1 MEANAGADK
10 QPKRLDGFWPHLG
23 PVLFLTLIFLINFT
37 GRIIFSPLLPAIEK
51 ELQIS
56 HSQAGFFFFLIS
68 LGYFVGLLSS
78 GFLASRLT
86 HKITIV
92 VSTGGVGL
100 ALVAV
105 ASTNSL
111 WAIRLG
117 LSGVGFAAGLYMPS
131 AVATITSLIDR
142 RHWGKAIAVHEVAP
156 NVAFFAA
163 PFLAELF
170 LKWASWRI
178 ALGLLGTTS
187 LILSLVFARS
197 GKGGDFPGEAPT
209 SNAVRILLS
218 APSFWLMLL
227 LFGLGISSTLGI
239 FAMLPLYLVSERQ
252 IDQTWA
258 NTVLALSRGYGP
270 LLGVVGGWV
279 SDRLGPKR
287 TIIISLTGTGV
298 ATLLL
303 GPVSCS
309 WISAVVFLQPAL
321 AVWFFPAA
329 FAALA
334 AITPASA
341 RNLSV
346 AFTVPFGFVIGAGAI
361 PTFIGIM
368 GDLGSF
374 ALGFTVAGGLILSGG
389 ALALLLRFPDRDRKL
404 I

>member
-1 MEANAGADK
+1 MTRQETSVEANAGADE

-37 GRIIFSPLLPAIEK
+37 GRIIFSPLLPTIEK

-68 LGYFVGLLSS
+68 LGYFVGLLGS
-78 GFLASRLT
+78 GFLASRFT

-117 LSGVGFAAGLYMPS
+117 LSGLGFAAGLYMPS

-197 GKGGDFPGEAPT
+197 GKGGDFPGESPT

-239 FAMLPLYLVSERQ
+239 FAMLPLYL
-252 IDQTWA
+252 
-258 NTVLALSRGYGP
+258 
-270 LLGVVGGWV
+270 
-279 SDRLGPKR
+279 
-287 TIIISLTGTGV
+287 
-298 ATLLL
+298 
-303 GPVSCS
+303 
-309 WISAVVFLQPAL
+309 
-321 AVWFFPAA
+321 
-329 FAALA
+329 
-334 AITPASA
+334 
-341 RNLSV
+341 
-346 AFTVPFGFVIGAGAI
+346 
-361 PTFIGIM
+361 
-368 GDLGSF
+368 
-374 ALGFTVAGGLILSGG
+374 
-389 ALALLLRFPDRDRKL
+389 
-404 I
+404 